1 MIESAIEHINALP
14 ATHLMARSSIIET
27 APEGSADQPEFLNGV
42 VELETALE
50 PVALLDALQR
60 IERELGRVRAVPGGP
75 RTIDLDILMYGERR
89 QADSRLQLP
98 HPRMEHRR
106 FVLEPLAE
114 LAPDRVPP
122 GSDRTVRQ
130 LLEALN
136 R

>member
-1 MIESAIEHINALP
+1 MIESAIERINALP

-27 APEGSADQPEFLNGV
+27 APEGLADQPNFLNGV

-50 PVALLDALQR
+50 PAALLDALQR
-60 IERELGRVRAVPGGP
+60 IERELGRVRVVSGGP

-89 QADSRLQLP
+89 QADSKLQLP